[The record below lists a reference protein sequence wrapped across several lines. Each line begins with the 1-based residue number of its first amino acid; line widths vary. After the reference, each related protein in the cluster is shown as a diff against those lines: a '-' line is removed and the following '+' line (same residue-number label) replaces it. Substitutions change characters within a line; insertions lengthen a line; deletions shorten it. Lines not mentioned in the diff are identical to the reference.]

1 MSLGARSAGHR
12 THRLTHVMPLRRP
25 ASFLSLPCLALRI
38 DGGPGIFPSSRP
50 VRSARGKMKRDER
63 GPSLH
68 IIAPRQWDTLRTI
81 WGVPDSPYSSCPP
94 PPPKKKR
101 STISH
106 PYYVLPCSTRANKKK
121 EKKRTAAAPLLV
133 TDCLRSYV
141 PVI

>member
-50 VRSARGKMKRDER
+50 VRSARGKVKRHER

-81 WGVPDSPYSSCPP
+81 WGVPDSPYSSCP

>member
-50 VRSARGKMKRDER
+50 VRSARGKVKRHER

-94 PPPKKKR
+94 PPPKKKEAQFR
-101 STISH
+101 IPTTYSH
-106 PYYVLPCSTRANKKK
+106 ARQELTKKK
-121 EKKRTAAAPLLV
+121 KRKELQLLLCSLPIV
-133 TDCLRSYV
+133 CDRTYR
-141 PVI
+141 